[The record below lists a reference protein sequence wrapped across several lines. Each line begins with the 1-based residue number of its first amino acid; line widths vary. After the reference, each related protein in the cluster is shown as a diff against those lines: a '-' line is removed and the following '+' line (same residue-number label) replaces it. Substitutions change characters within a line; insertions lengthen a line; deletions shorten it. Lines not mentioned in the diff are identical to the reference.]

1 MFPPSN
7 FDAIVIGGGHAGAEA
22 ARVLA
27 RGGAST
33 ALLTMSSEAIGR
45 MSCNPAIGGLA
56 KGHLVREIDALG
68 GLMGEVADAAGI
80 QFKTLNRS
88 KGPAVQG
95 PRAQCDRD
103 LYAAAVQS
111 AMRAEPLITIIEGI
125 AERLLVQGNRL
136 DGVRLQSGQVLTSP
150 VVIVTTGTFLRGLM
164 HSGETQTV
172 GGRFGEPAAETLS
185 DSLRG
190 LGLELGRLKTGTPP
204 RVLRSTADFSRMTP
218 QPGDTPPRPFSI
230 LTDRITL
237 PQVDCWMSATTPEAH
252 DLIRANLHRA
262 PMYSGQIQ
270 GVGPRYCPSIEDK
283 VVRFAEKERHLVFVE
298 PEGLDHPWLYLN
310 GISTSLPADIQR
322 AVVRSIPGLENAEIA
337 RLGYAVEYDFV
348 NPQQLEATLAVRGVP
363 GLYLAGQIN
372 GTSGYEEA
380 AAQGLVAGIN
390 AVALLN
396 DQEPFIL
403 RRDEAYAAVM
413 IDDLVTRGTEEP
425 YRMFTSRAEHRLL
438 LGCDSVYERLSH
450 HAERRGLLDPER
462 RRRIEDRLARVSGAR
477 ARLEALQFLPDK
489 ETSAWF
495 EELGTPINAQTTLG
509 KLLQRKD
516 FAWETFASSAAES
529 DRWSGA
535 IAAAEALG
543 EEELDGVLNALRYAG
558 YVEKQAREASRSRAD
573 EDLRIPHAFSFHRP
587 GLSRELVEK
596 LTSVRPASLG
606 QASRIPGMTPAGISV
621 LRMHLRGRSASAP
634 ESAS

>member
-1 MFPPSN
+1 MLKA

-22 ARVLA
+22 ARILA

-33 ALLTMSSEAIGR
+33 ALLTMAADAIGR

-68 GLMGEVADAAGI
+68 GLMGETADAAGI

-103 LYAAAVQS
+103 LYAAAVQN
-111 AMRAEPLITIIEGI
+111 AIRAESLITIVEGI
-125 AERLLVQGNRL
+125 ADRLLFDGHSIE
-136 DGVRLQSGQVLTSP
+136 GVRLLDGQTLNAP
-150 VVIVTTGTFLRGLM
+150 VVIVTTGTFLRALM
-164 HSGETQTV
+164 HSGPAQTV
-172 GGRFGEPAAETLS
+172 GGRFGEPSAETLS
-185 DSLRG
+185 DSLRN
-190 LGLELGRLKTGTPP
+190 LGLHLGRLKTGTPP
-204 RVLRSTADFSRMTP
+204 RVLRTSADYSRMTP
-218 QPGDTPPRPFSI
+218 QPGDSKPRPFSI
-230 LTDRITL
+230 LTDHITL
-237 PQVDCWMSATTPEAH
+237 PQVDCWMSATSPEAH

-283 VVRFAEKERHLVFVE
+283 VVRFPEKERHLVFVE

-310 GISTSLPADIQR
+310 GISTSLPADIQL

-348 NPQQLEATLAVRGVP
+348 NPQQLEPTLAVRGVD
-363 GLYLAGQIN
+363 GLFLAGQIN

-380 AAQGLVAGIN
+380 AAQGLIAGFN
-390 AVALLN
+390 ALALLR
-396 DQEPFIL
+396 DHEPLIL

-450 HAERRGLLDPER
+450 HAEKRGLLDDER
-462 RRRIEDRLARVSGAR
+462 RRRIESRLNRVTDAR

-489 ETSAWF
+489 ETTAWF
-495 EELGTPINAQTTLG
+495 EQLDVPLNAPSNVG
-509 KLLQRKD
+509 KLLQRQD
-516 FAWETFASSAAES
+516 FSWSAFASV
-529 DRWSGA
+529 
-535 IAAAEALG
+535 AAASGHWNEALAAAASLG
-543 EEELDGVLNALRYAG
+543 EEELDGVLNGLRYSG
-558 YVEKQAREASRSRAD
+558 YVEKQAREAQRFRAD
-573 EDLRIPHAFSFHRP
+573 EDLRIPHTFSFQRP

-621 LRMHLRGRSASAP
+621 LRMHLRGKGASAA